1 MLLIARK
8 PNLTT
13 IPVHKTEM
21 LESVLAFP
29 SQVNH
34 AFTLARSLTMDYDK
48 ISDIVVLGM
57 GGSGI
62 VGDYLRVLL
71 RNSSLPIQVNKH
83 STPPKSISK
92 NTLVMAVSY
101 SGKTQETLDAL
112 DICVKAGAKVVL
124 VTSKR
129 ELGSTHYEGKVPC
142 ITVPENGHSRASLG
156 YMLVPLLYML
166 QDANILKRIDRDITE
181 TVEVLNQIKDECK
194 PEVPLKKN
202 PARSLASEL
211 SARFPIIYGEYNFTD
226 AVALRWKQMLN
237 ENAKTHC
244 HYDTFPELLHNEI
257 EAWDEPKNND
267 QKYALILLRD
277 SLYERETGLQERI
290 AAAKYIVQQKSS
302 IFELWSRGRS
312 ELARL
317 LSLTYLGDLVSV
329 YLARAKGV
337 DASKVRNIDLIK
349 NLKIKELVA
358 DG

>member
-1 MLLIARK
+1 
-8 PNLTT
+8 
-13 IPVHKTEM
+13 M

-34 AFTLARSLTMDYDK
+34 AFTVAKSLNIDYDK

-71 RNSSLPIQVNKH
+71 RNSSLPFHVNKH
-83 STPPKSISK
+83 SIPPKSVGK
-92 NTLVMAVSY
+92 NTLVMAVTY
-101 SGKTQETLDAL
+101 SGKTRETLDAL
-112 DICVKAGAKVVL
+112 DTCMKVGAKVVL

-129 ELGSTHYEGKVPC
+129 ELDSMHNEGKVPC
-142 ITVPENGHSRASLG
+142 ITIPENSQSRASLG
-156 YMLVPLLYML
+156 YMLVPLLYLL
-166 QDANILKRIDRDITE
+166 QDANVLNKVDRDITE

-211 SARFPIIYGEYNFTD
+211 LGRFPIIYGEYNFTD
-226 AVALRWKQMLN
+226 AVAMRWKHMLN

-244 HYDTFPELLHNEI
+244 YHDTFPELLHNEI
-257 EAWDEPKNND
+257 EAWDEPESNE
-267 QKYALILLRD
+267 KYALVLLRD

-290 AAAKYIVQQKSS
+290 AATKYIVQQRSK
-302 IFELWSRGRS
+302 IFELWTRGRS

-317 LSLTYLGDLVSV
+317 LSLTYLGDLTSV
-329 YLARAKGV
+329 YLAKAKGV
-337 DASKVRNIDLIK
+337 DASKVRNIELLK
-349 NLKIKELVA
+349 NLKLKEMVA

>member
-1 MLLIARK
+1 
-8 PNLTT
+8 
-13 IPVHKTEM
+13 M

-29 SQVNH
+29 KQVNH
-34 AFTLARSLTMDYDK
+34 AFTLAKSLPLDYDN

-62 VGDYLRVLL
+62 IGDYLRVLL
-71 RNSSLPIQVNKH
+71 RNSSLPFHVNKH
-83 STPPKSISK
+83 SIPPRSIGK
-92 NTLVMAVSY
+92 NSLVIAITY
-101 SGKTQETLDAL
+101 SGKTRETLDAL
-112 DICVKAGAKVVL
+112 DTCVKAGAKVVL

-129 ELGSTHYEGKVPC
+129 ELTSMRYEGKVPC
-142 ITVPENGHSRASLG
+142 ITIPEHGHSRASLG
-156 YMLVPLLYML
+156 YMLVPLLYLL
-166 QDANILKRIDRDITE
+166 QDANILNKVDRDITE

-194 PEVPLKKN
+194 PEVSLKKN

-211 SARFPIIYGEYNFTD
+211 SGKFPIIYGEYNFTD

-244 HYDTFPELLHNEI
+244 YSDIFPELLHNEI
-257 EAWDEPKNND
+257 EAWDEPENND
-267 QKYALILLRD
+267 QQYALILLRD

-290 AAAKYIVQQKSS
+290 AATKYIVQQKSR

-329 YLARAKGV
+329 YLAKTKGV
-337 DASKVRNIDLIK
+337 DASKVHNIDLIK
-349 NLKIKELVA
+349 NLKMKEMVA